1 MTHSCRVDETPAST
15 LWSTHPVHATSLPDP
30 GLWGRLGNHLWLCSQ
45 PLVRLVPRR
54 GSGHVSREDR
64 GRLKA
69 MRVGVQ
75 GESTVAVTGPPLQTF
90 VPTQRPRRVFTEL
103 RKGND
108 LQLKQTVLAAGHHV
122 HSHYNHLC
130 LKHLAWARH
139 CPTVSTAQRSAE
151 HTNTLGSSSFSFSS
165 FRILYIVCGFWH
177 YFHNFYL
184 QERG

>member
-1 MTHSCRVDETPAST
+1 M
-15 LWSTHPVHATSLPDP
+15 
-30 GLWGRLGNHLWLCSQ
+30 
-45 PLVRLVPRR
+45 
-54 GSGHVSREDR
+54 
-64 GRLKA
+64 
-69 MRVGVQ
+69 
-75 GESTVAVTGPPLQTF
+75 AVTGPPLQTF

-122 HSHYNHLC
+122 RSHYNHLC
-130 LKHLAWARH
+130 LKHSARAG
-139 CPTVSTAQRSAE
+139 TAQRSAE

-165 FRILYIVCGFWH
+165 FRILYILCGFWH

>member
-1 MTHSCRVDETPAST
+1 M
-15 LWSTHPVHATSLPDP
+15 
-30 GLWGRLGNHLWLCSQ
+30 CSQ

-54 GSGHVSREDR
+54 GSGHISREDR

-75 GESTVAVTGPPLQTF
+75 GESTMSLTVSPLQTF

-151 HTNTLGSSSFSFSS
+151 HTNTLGSSSFSFFLLSDT
-165 FRILYIVCGFWH
+165 LYTLWVLALFS
-177 YFHNFYL
+177 
-184 QERG
+184 